1 MLTVDTPEWGR
12 RERDVRN
19 QFHLPPGLAAVNL
32 LPSNKRGE
40 VISQSG
46 AGMGQAFSWMLDA
59 SVTWKDVD
67 WLRSLTKLPVIV
79 KGICRADDANRAVE
93 HGVGGIVIS
102 NHGAR
107 QMDTAP
113 ATIEVLP
120 RCAEA
125 VAGRVPVLLDG
136 GVRRGLDVLKALA
149 LGATAVQVGRPV
161 LWGLAAGG
169 QPGVETA
176 INLLKD
182 EFDLAMALAGCACL
196 SNITND
202 LIPVADSI
210 CVKSDSACAAKI
222 CRDHVCRRIFHHERR
237 PARAP

>member
-19 QFHLPPGLAAVNL
+19 QFHLPAGLAAVNL
-32 LPSNKRGE
+32 LLSNECGE
-40 VISQSG
+40 VIGQSG
-46 AGMGQAFSWMLDA
+46 AGMGQAFSVDA
-59 SVTWKDVD
+59 RRVGDLKDVD
-67 WLRSLTKLPVIV
+67 WLCSLTKLPVIV
-79 KGICRADDANRAVE
+79 KGICRADDANRAVA
-93 HGVGGIVIS
+93 HGVGGIVVS

-113 ATIEVLP
+113 ATIEVSS

-161 LWGLAAGG
+161 LWGL
-169 QPGVETA
+169 
-176 INLLKD
+176 
-182 EFDLAMALAGCACL
+182 C
-196 SNITND
+196 
-202 LIPVADSI
+202 
-210 CVKSDSACAAKI
+210 
-222 CRDHVCRRIFHHERR
+222 CRRSN
-237 PARAP
+237 PALKPRLIY

>member
-1 MLTVDTPEWGR
+1 
-12 RERDVRN
+12 
-19 QFHLPPGLAAVNL
+19 
-32 LPSNKRGE
+32 
-40 VISQSG
+40 
-46 AGMGQAFSWMLDA
+46 MGQAFSWMLDA
-59 SVTWKDVD
+59 AVTWKDVD
-67 WLRSLTKLPVIV
+67 WLCSLSQLPVIV

-93 HGVGGIVIS
+93 HGVGGIVVS

-149 LGATAVQVGRPV
+149 LGAMAVQIGRPV

-169 QPGVETA
+169 QEGVETVMQLPSEM
-176 INLLKD
+176 NLIWQWHWR
-182 EFDLAMALAGCACL
+182 A
-196 SNITND
+196 
-202 LIPVADSI
+202 V
-210 CVKSDSACAAKI
+210 
-222 CRDHVCRRIFHHERR
+222 RI
-237 PARAP
+237 